1 MKNTIFL
8 VLAALLFTATVQAQT
23 TVDSI
28 AAKYKLIPMPEP
40 LTIEKTF
47 PVLGTYQLATD
58 ASAAT
63 TTSTA
68 SAVTTTDATA
78 GVTTTSAPG
87 SVTITLDSANKGVIW
102 VSGMPQGTFKA
113 YLKRSPAT
121 YRILAQK
128 TDAGKEIPEGTLM
141 LDPATNTLNI
151 ALGKDFDEVDPAAIF
166 ALNPALNPAATPTDA
181 AAPTDNTVK
190 VKVKTPTSKSKAK
203 VTYYTAT
210 RTDAHAA
217 ASSDMST
224 PSTDT
229 QSTQQM
235 NNQSSQQQQ
244 SNGANQPSTQ
254 Q

>member
-8 VLAALLFTATVQAQT
+8 VLAALLFTASVQAQT

-28 AAKYKLIPMPEP
+28 AAKYKLIPMPEA

-47 PVLGTYQLATD
+47 PVLGTYQLAADPSATVTTNVAVSTD
-58 ASAAT
+58 ASAVAAT
-63 TTSTA
+63 P
-68 SAVTTTDATA
+68 
-78 GVTTTSAPG
+78 AP
-87 SVTITLDSANKGVIW
+87 SNNVTITLDSANKGVIW

-113 YLKRSPAT
+113 YLKRSPST

-166 ALNPALNPAATPTDA
+166 ALNPALNPSATTDV

-210 RTDAHAA
+210 RFDAHAA
-217 ASSDMST
+217 AA
-224 PSTDT
+224 PATDA
-229 QSTQQM
+229 QPTQQM
-235 NNQSSQQQQ
+235 NSQPAQQQI
-244 SNGANQPSTQ
+244 NTTNQ
-254 Q
+254 

>member
-8 VLAALLFTATVQAQT
+8 ALVALLFTASVQAQT

-47 PVLGTYQLATD
+47 PVLGTYQLAAD
-58 ASAAT
+58 ASATTSMAT
-63 TTSTA
+63 TTDA
-68 SAVTTTDATA
+68 SAVTTT
-78 GVTTTSAPG
+78 TSSP
-87 SVTITLDSANKGVIW
+87 SNVTITLDSVNKGVIW

-128 TDAGKEIPEGTLM
+128 TDAGKEIPERTLM
-141 LDPATNTLNI
+141 LDSATNTLNI

-166 ALNPALNPAATPTDA
+166 ALNPALNPNATTDA
-181 AAPTDNTVK
+181 AATPTDNTVK

-210 RTDAHAA
+210 RFDAHAA
-217 ASSDMST
+217 AA
-224 PSTDT
+224 PATDT

-235 NNQSSQQQQ
+235 NNQTTPQQ
-244 SNGANQPSTQ
+244 SNTNQ
-254 Q
+254 

>member
-8 VLAALLFTATVQAQT
+8 VLAALLFTASVQAQT

-40 LTIEKTF
+40 LTVEKTF
-47 PVLGTYQLATD
+47 PVLGTYQLAAD
-58 ASAAT
+58 PSMAT
-63 TTSTA
+63 ATASTA
-68 SAVTTTDATA
+68 TTTDAT
-78 GVTTTSAPG
+78 TSTAT
-87 SVTITLDSANKGVIW
+87 SFSNNVTITLDSANKGVIW

-151 ALGKDFDEVDPAAIF
+151 ALGKDFDEADPAAIF
-166 ALNPALNPAATPTDA
+166 ALNPALNSTATTDA
-181 AAPTDNTVK
+181 SATTDNTVK
-190 VKVKTPTSKSKAK
+190 VKVKTPTSKSKSR

-210 RTDAHAA
+210 KFDAHAA
-217 ASSDMST
+217 AA
-224 PSTDT
+224 PATDT

-235 NNQSSQQQQ
+235 NNNQPTQQQQ
-244 SNGANQPSTQ
+244 NSTNQ
-254 Q
+254 

>member
-1 MKNTIFL
+1 MKNTFFL
-8 VLAALLFTATVQAQT
+8 VLAALLFTASVQAQT

-47 PVLGTYQLATD
+47 PVLGTYQLAAD
-58 ASAAT
+58 ASATTSMAT
-63 TTSTA
+63 TTDA
-68 SAVTTTDATA
+68 SAVTTT
-78 GVTTTSAPG
+78 TSSP
-87 SVTITLDSANKGVIW
+87 STVTITLDSANKGVIW

-141 LDPATNTLNI
+141 FDPATSTLNI

-166 ALNPALNPAATPTDA
+166 ALNPALNPNATTDA
-181 AAPTDNTVK
+181 AATTDNTVK

-203 VTYYTAT
+203 ITYFTAT
-210 RTDAHAA
+210 KLDAQTTTSSNVAA
-217 ASSDMST
+217 PA
-224 PSTDT
+224 TDT
-229 QSTQQM
+229 QS
-235 NNQSSQQQQ
+235 QSQ
-244 SNGANQPSTQ
+244 STQ

>member
-8 VLAALLFTATVQAQT
+8 VLAALLFTASVQAQT

-47 PVLGTYQLATD
+47 PVLGTYQLAAD
-58 ASAAT
+58 ASATTSMAT
-63 TTSTA
+63 TTDA
-68 SAVTTTDATA
+68 SAVTTT
-78 GVTTTSAPG
+78 TS
-87 SVTITLDSANKGVIW
+87 SQSNVTITLDSANKGVIW

-141 LDPATNTLNI
+141 FDPATSTLNI

-166 ALNPALNPAATPTDA
+166 ALNPALNPNATTDA

-203 VTYYTAT
+203 ITYFTAT
-210 RTDAHAA
+210 KLDAQTTT
-217 ASSDMST
+217 SSNVVA
-224 PSTDT
+224 PATDT
-229 QSTQQM
+229 QS
-235 NNQSSQQQQ
+235 QSQ
-244 SNGANQPSTQ
+244 STQ